1 MKKKYETPRKTR
13 NYNFKF
19 DIDLQ
24 ELIETQPNKSKFMNE
39 LVRKE
44 KERLER
50 IERIKARQEL
60 KTGKHEHRTK
70 SCICN
75 QIPQIHKDTRHV
87 RAGER
92 LSGYMGEYHETQAGK
107 VCRIPERTTCPNEC
121 KNLLRHAESRAKPIQ
136 RRNRFTQRI

>member
-24 ELIETQPNKSKFMNE
+24 ELIESQPNKSKFING

-50 IERIKARQEL
+50 IERIKVKQRL
-60 KTGKHEHRTK
+60 K
-70 SCICN
+70 
-75 QIPQIHKDTRHV
+75 D
-87 RAGER
+87 
-92 LSGYMGEYHETQAGK
+92 MG
-107 VCRIPERTTCPNEC
+107 
-121 KNLLRHAESRAKPIQ
+121 L
-136 RRNRFTQRI
+136 

>member
-50 IERIKARQEL
+50 IERIKARQEF
-60 KTGKHEHRTK
+60 
-70 SCICN
+70 
-75 QIPQIHKDTRHV
+75 
-87 RAGER
+87 
-92 LSGYMGEYHETQAGK
+92 
-107 VCRIPERTTCPNEC
+107 
-121 KNLLRHAESRAKPIQ
+121 KNKKA
-136 RRNRFTQRI
+136 

>member
-24 ELIETQPNKSKFMNE
+24 EFIESHPNKSKFMNG

-50 IERIKARQEL
+50 IERIKARQAL
-60 KTGKHEHRTK
+60 KNK
-70 SCICN
+70 
-75 QIPQIHKDTRHV
+75 
-87 RAGER
+87 
-92 LSGYMGEYHETQAGK
+92 
-107 VCRIPERTTCPNEC
+107 
-121 KNLLRHAESRAKPIQ
+121 ES
-136 RRNRFTQRI
+136 

>member
-60 KTGKHEHRTK
+60 KNKK
-70 SCICN
+70 
-75 QIPQIHKDTRHV
+75 
-87 RAGER
+87 A
-92 LSGYMGEYHETQAGK
+92 
-107 VCRIPERTTCPNEC
+107 
-121 KNLLRHAESRAKPIQ
+121 
-136 RRNRFTQRI
+136 